1 MAKIINL
8 RLRSKQKQRE
18 ERAVK
23 AAENAVKHGRTK
35 AQKQAE
41 RAAAEA
47 SARQLDGHKR
57 TDP

>member
-23 AAENAVKHGRTK
+23 AAENAVKHGRTR

-47 SARQLDGHKR
+47 MARMLDGHKR
-57 TDP
+57 AEP